1 MDKES
6 GQIKIKT
13 FETVPELSSDSAN
26 HFKCKTSR
34 DLTLKSRCICLAKME
49 NVVELS
55 EREHEYFFIKIPLVG
70 I

>member
-1 MDKES
+1 MNKEL

-13 FETVPELSSDSAN
+13 FETVSELSRDSAN

-34 DLTLKSRCICLAKME
+34 DLTLKSRCICLAKIE

-55 EREHEYFFIKIPLVG
+55 EYE
-70 I
+70 